1 MMSGMNLT
9 SDLPSLKRALERAV
23 EDACRAC
30 AAKTGWHASP
40 MAYFH
45 ANAAN
50 ARTFERR
57 VAAALETAP
66 ELATDAAFTAKVAD
80 ARALYGAVQQAVADD
95 KARLAQKRAERA
107 ARQQQREELGVDLRK
122 TDERAS
128 PETFKAIVGQLDEV
142 RAYYTERLVERYSA
156 EAAEALTLANDENRG
171 RYARIEF
178 RYLSSRSGGYQ
189 LRSDLEQYVAKQ
201 AAVAAA
207 DTVAGF
213 AAKLAGKVDREK
225 AEGAQVVSASIATG
239 DLWAHSTLTVHLS
252 DGSRQVW
259 HTQMIVNHS
268 CRGKFFNQWPT
279 RKVG

>member
-1 MMSGMNLT
+1 MISTMNLT

-23 EDACRAC
+23 DVIKAACF
-30 AAKTGWHASP
+30 AKTGWHGSP

-45 ANAAN
+45 ANAGN
-50 ARTFERR
+50 LKTFERR
-57 VAAALETAP
+57 VAEALEKAP
-66 ELATDAAFTAKVAD
+66 ELATDDAFAAKVAG
-80 ARALYGAVQQAVADD
+80 ARALYDAVQQAAAAD
-95 KARLAQKRAERA
+95 KTRLAQKRAERA

-122 TDERAS
+122 VDERAS
-128 PETFKAIVGQLDEV
+128 PETFKALVGQLDEV
-142 RAYYTERLVERYSA
+142 RAHYTERLVELFNA
-156 EAAEALTLANDENRG
+156 EAAEALKLANDENRG

-201 AAVAAA
+201 AAAAAA

-213 AAKLAGKVDREK
+213 AAKMAGKVDREK

-239 DLWAHSTLTVHLS
+239 DLWAHSTLTVRLS
-252 DGSRQVW
+252 DDTQQVW